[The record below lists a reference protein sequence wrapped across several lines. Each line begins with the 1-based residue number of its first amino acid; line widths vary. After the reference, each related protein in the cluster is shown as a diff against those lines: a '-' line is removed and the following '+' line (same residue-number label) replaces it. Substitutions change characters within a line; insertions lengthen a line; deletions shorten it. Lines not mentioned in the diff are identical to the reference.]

1 MTENKEEFTLT
12 IRGAIL
18 EIDEYN
24 RIIFEAQD
32 DEYLTKAKHTLRT
45 RIQQNLLYE
54 GAIPYIPFKTRNSI
68 FIIKLGELNPSSK
81 DITEDQVEITITG
94 KTWVFIDTYN
104 ELIKCGISLTANRIN
119 SV

>member
-68 FIIKLGELNPSSK
+68 FLIKLGDLK
-81 DITEDQVEITITG
+81 LLDITEDQVEITITG